1 MRVLSFVLSGAL
13 AALLV
18 NAAPARAEEAAA
30 ATGAAPSDAASDAAA
45 TLPAI
50 TVSSVG
56 KRLVTERV
64 IASGLVAPVEEV
76 RVAPLI
82 EGQPIEALL
91 AEVGDEVEAGQ
102 VLAVLSKS
110 TLELQR
116 AQAVAS
122 MAASKATIAQS
133 EAQLLEAESAAE
145 EAQRVA
151 DRTTKLRDQGSATAA
166 AADTAN
172 ANAVAATARVAV
184 ARQALESARAQ
195 LALSEAQLANVEL
208 QLTRTEVRAPFAGR
222 VVERNATVGAIATAA
237 GAAMFVLERDGA
249 LELWADVAE
258 IDLLKLAPGQKA
270 RLRGVGREV
279 PLDGTIRLVEPA
291 IDTVT
296 RMGRVRIAVAEEA
309 SLRAGMFLEAEIIV
323 TEREALVVPV
333 TALGAEGGKATV
345 MRVTDGLVERVE
357 VVDGIRDGGVVEI
370 VSGLA
375 EGDTVVTKAGSFVRV
390 GRPGEPGAG
399 SDELRGRAP

>member
-1 MRVLSFVLSGAL
+1 MRVLFLVLSGTL
-13 AALLV
+13 AVLLL
-18 NAAPARAEEAAA
+18 NAAPAQAEEAAA
-30 ATGAAPSDAASDAAA
+30 ATGAAPSDAAA

-50 TVSSVG
+50 TVSSVS
-56 KRLVTERV
+56 KRQVTERV

-122 MAASKATIAQS
+122 MAAAKATIAQF

-370 VSGLA
+370 VTGLA
-375 EGDTVVTKAGSFVRV
+375 EGDTVVTKAGSFVRSGDRV
-390 GRPGEPGAG
+390 NPVPEATN
-399 SDELRGRAP
+399 

>member
-1 MRVLSFVLSGAL
+1 MRVLSVVLSGAL
-13 AALLV
+13 AALLL

-30 ATGAAPSDAASDAAA
+30 ATGADASDAVA

-122 MAASKATIAQS
+122 MAAAKATIAQS

-172 ANAVAATARVAV
+172 ANAVAATARVSV

-270 RLRGVGREV
+270 RLRGVGRDV

-333 TALGAEGGKATV
+333 TALGAEGGMATV

-375 EGDTVVTKAGSFVRV
+375 EGDTVVTKAGSFVRSGDRV
-390 GRPGEPGAG
+390 NPVPEATN
-399 SDELRGRAP
+399 

>member
-1 MRVLSFVLSGAL
+1 MRVSFSFLSGVL
-13 AALLV
+13 AALLFA
-18 NAAPARAEEAAA
+18 AAPAKAEEAAA
-30 ATGAAPSDAASDAAA
+30 ATGAAADAAADAAA

-50 TVSSVG
+50 TVSTVS
-56 KRLVTERV
+56 RRAVTERV

-102 VLAVLSKS
+102 VLAVLSTS

-122 MAASKATIAQS
+122 LAAAKATIAQS
-133 EAQLLEAESAAE
+133 EAQLLEAESAAA

-151 DRTTKLRDQGSATAA
+151 DRTTRLRDQGSASQA
-166 AADTAN
+166 AADTAS
-172 ANAVAATARVAV
+172 ANAVAAAARVSV

-270 RLRGVGREV
+270 RLRGVGRDV
-279 PLDGTIRLVEPA
+279 PLEGTIRLVEPA

-296 RMGRVRIAVAEEA
+296 RMGRVRIAVEEEA

-333 TALGAEGGKATV
+333 TALGAEGGQATV
-345 MRVTDGLVERVE
+345 MRVTQGLVERVE
-357 VVDGIRDGGVVEI
+357 VEDGIRDGGFVEI
-370 VSGLA
+370 RSGLT
-375 EGDTVVTKAGSFVRV
+375 EGDTVMTKAGSFVR
-390 GRPGEPGAG
+390 AG
-399 SDELRGRAP
+399 DRVNPVAAATN